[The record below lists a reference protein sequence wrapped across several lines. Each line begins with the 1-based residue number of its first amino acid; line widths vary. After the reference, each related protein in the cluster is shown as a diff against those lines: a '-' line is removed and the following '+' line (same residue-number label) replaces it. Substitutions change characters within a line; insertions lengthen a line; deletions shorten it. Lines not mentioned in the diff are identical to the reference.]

1 MAASFISPLIPCHPL
16 FHDLMPS
23 SLLLPLAGTYGMINT
38 TISTGKGIAGEWEYV
53 MQSAP
58 PGTEGAEGGAVEKPK
73 REEVVPFRPSNTH
86 VAKRTNHIPY
96 IHDPLEPKLQKE
108 HDRKV
113 EESKRL
119 AVTGAWKPNMSY
131 KSDMVRS
138 VVKMNI
144 PR

>member
-1 MAASFISPLIPCHPL
+1 
-16 FHDLMPS
+16 
-23 SLLLPLAGTYGMINT
+23 MINT
-38 TISTGKGIAGEWEYV
+38 TISKGKGIAGEWEYV

-58 PGTEGAEGGAVEKPK
+58 PGSEGAEGGTVEKPK

-86 VAKRTNHIPY
+86 VAQRINHIPY
-96 IHDPLEPKLQKE
+96 LHDPLEPKQQKA
-108 HDRKV
+108 HDLKV
-113 EESKRL
+113 AESKRL
-119 AVTGAWKPNMSY
+119 AVTGPWKPNMSY